1 MNLNNRKLLGY
12 ILTVIPALLAFIQ
25 LFLLYKISSLEA
37 NKYFSEIS
45 LSLMLSGILSFNT
58 GYVFIMRAV
67 ELNNEELFNEYNG
80 IILFRIVG
88 FLIIILPAIL
98 LFSKESSFFLIIY
111 SFCKLLIEI
120 KSVYLRAIDKI
131 SELFKVVIIVFV
143 VDLCVTIYCFFIAHD
158 FIIYYSIG
166 SFLSLLI
173 ISNRNLF
180 NHNINITFNKSK
192 FKIYFSKILPLSLSS
207 VRENL
212 SGSGLI
218 FIASYTLLN
227 NDLEKLING
236 TKIYSVGSI
245 LIGVYSNFYVQDLLR
260 KGRNIKDENILMFL
274 LLFSY
279 FILQLF
285 LINTHLFSDVAN
297 KINIIF
303 IFFYILGIVM
313 QAKYFVYQNTMLR
326 NNKNIELYIFES
338 IYIIT
343 FLITLITKNFNYY
356 FIINFISFS
365 ISFTIIKIKTKIY
378 ELRLSRN

>member
-180 NHNINITFNKSK
+180 NYKINITLNKSK

-236 TKIYSVGSI
+236 TELYSVGSI
-245 LIGVYSNFYVQDLLR
+245 
-260 KGRNIKDENILMFL
+260 
-274 LLFSY
+274 
-279 FILQLF
+279 
-285 LINTHLFSDVAN
+285 
-297 KINIIF
+297 
-303 IFFYILGIVM
+303 
-313 QAKYFVYQNTMLR
+313 
-326 NNKNIELYIFES
+326 
-338 IYIIT
+338 
-343 FLITLITKNFNYY
+343 
-356 FIINFISFS
+356 
-365 ISFTIIKIKTKIY
+365 
-378 ELRLSRN
+378 

>member
-1 MNLNNRKLLGY
+1 M
-12 ILTVIPALLAFIQ
+12 
-25 LFLLYKISSLEA
+25 
-37 NKYFSEIS
+37 
-45 LSLMLSGILSFNT
+45 
-58 GYVFIMRAV
+58 
-67 ELNNEELFNEYNG
+67 
-80 IILFRIVG
+80 
-88 FLIIILPAIL
+88 
-98 LFSKESSFFLIIY
+98 
-111 SFCKLLIEI
+111 
-120 KSVYLRAIDKI
+120 
-131 SELFKVVIIVFV
+131 
-143 VDLCVTIYCFFIAHD
+143 
-158 FIIYYSIG
+158 
-166 SFLSLLI
+166 
-173 ISNRNLF
+173 
-180 NHNINITFNKSK
+180 
-192 FKIYFSKILPLSLSS
+192 SLSS

-303 IFFYILGIVM
+303 IIFYILGIVM

-356 FIINFISFS
+356 FILF
-365 ISFTIIKIKTKIY
+365 
-378 ELRLSRN
+378 